1 MLVDDIQ
8 LLAKHKQ
15 QWGVKTS
22 LTDSW
27 TYYPIPFT
35 STVYGILGQQTAA
48 RVTAHAYFDDVDL
61 IKFHY
66 KVTQYDTY
74 PTFQTQAAGWFLAY
88 GKQQWGVV
96 AKSDTSG
103 SYTFVP
109 PVAVSN
115 VLVATSA
122 IKGWNNTANNFCWHC
137 VGTTSGPN
145 DIVVTW
151 NCYENRTRISYVGY
165 IALCI

>member
-1 MLVDDIQ
+1 MVTTGDGIPQNPVDVT
-8 LLAKHKQ
+8 LSGATAV
-15 QWGVKTS
+15 GYNSAGCKTY
-22 LTDSW
+22 W
-27 TYYPIPFT
+27 
-35 STVYGILGQQTAA
+35 
-48 RVTAHAYFDDVDL
+48 
-61 IKFHY
+61 
-66 KVTQYDTY
+66 
-74 PTFQTQAAGWFLAY
+74 LAY
-88 GKQQWGVV
+88 GIQQWGVV

-103 SYTFVP
+103 SYKFVL

>member
-1 MLVDDIQ
+1 MVRFR
-8 LLAKHKQ
+8 H
-15 QWGVKTS
+15 V
-22 LTDSW
+22 
-27 TYYPIPFT
+27 
-35 STVYGILGQQTAA
+35 V
-48 RVTAHAYFDDVDL
+48 
-61 IKFHY
+61 
-66 KVTQYDTY
+66 
-74 PTFQTQAAGWFLAY
+74 
-88 GKQQWGVV
+88 QWGVV

-103 SYTFVP
+103 SYTFVL
-109 PVAVSN
+109 PVAASN